1 MAVMLKQIDEIY
13 EVDTEKEAENLI
25 TKAKEEYDVTKSS
38 TTYKYKKTEQREFYI
53 VTIRKNFVEKEEGE
67 G

>member
-13 EVDTEKEAENLI
+13 EVDSEKEAEDLI
-25 TKAKEEYDVTKSS
+25 AKAKEEYDVTKSS

-53 VTIRKNFVEKEEGE
+53 VTIRKNFVEREEE
-67 G
+67 

>member
-13 EVDTEKEAENLI
+13 EVDTEKEAEDLI
-25 TKAKEEYDVTKSS
+25 AKANEEYDVTKSS

-53 VTIRKNFVEKEEGE
+53 VTIRKNFVEREEE
-67 G
+67 